1 MDGLGEYYAKWNKSD
16 RERQILYDITYMW
29 NLKNTTKKEIVKYNK
44 LMNITKKQQTHRH
57 KEQTGG

>member
-29 NLKNTTKKEIVKYNK
+29 NLKNTTKKEKQKYNK

-57 KEQTGG
+57 REQTDG

>member
-29 NLKNTTKKEIVKYNK
+29 NLKNTTKKEKQKYNK